1 MKQDQDGHN
10 LTQGKLSSAIAMP
23 GAACQTLLVPFGF
36 EVTAKIIDITKEFE
50 YTHR

>member
-10 LTQGKLSSAIAMP
+10 LTQGKLSGAIALL
-23 GAACQTLLVPFGF
+23 GAACETLLVPEWFKAA
-36 EVTAKIIDITKEFE
+36 AKIIDMAKEFE